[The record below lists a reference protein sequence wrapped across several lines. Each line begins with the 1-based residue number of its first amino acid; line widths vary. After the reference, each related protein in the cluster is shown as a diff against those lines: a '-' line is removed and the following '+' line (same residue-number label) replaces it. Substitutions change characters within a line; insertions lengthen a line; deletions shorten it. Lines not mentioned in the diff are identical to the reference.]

1 MSGVS
6 TTHLLNLPSPTF
18 IEYRSYPRSTR
29 LFGPNG
35 RFSSQTP
42 LIFSRGDPFVEFPL
56 LPLTHV
62 REFRLVHRLPGRKG
76 RTLSPLVF
84 DQSSFPALEILVVDC
99 ETSVSYLLSALL
111 SNPSSPPA
119 LKTLAFMNCDLTKDF
134 MEGLTQYVSKRKSTT
149 SAWLYKVVI
158 VHTDGVFPSN
168 TAIRKLREHVSVID
182 VRIGMGLPGD
192 LS

>member
-1 MSGVS
+1 
-6 TTHLLNLPSPTF
+6 
-18 IEYRSYPRSTR
+18 
-29 LFGPNG
+29 
-35 RFSSQTP
+35 
-42 LIFSRGDPFVEFPL
+42 
-56 LPLTHV
+56 
-62 REFRLVHRLPGRKG
+62 
-76 RTLSPLVF
+76 
-84 DQSSFPALEILVVDC
+84 
-99 ETSVSYLLSALL
+99 
-111 SNPSSPPA
+111 
-119 LKTLAFMNCDLTKDF
+119 MNCDLTKDF